1 MPKEPIDITPD
12 DSVVPVFLIEATDSE
27 LTAQQAEHEA
37 IQEAKETSKTERAT
51 KLASAITK
59 LKALGLT
66 ETEAKIII
74 GIE

>member
-1 MPKEPIDITPD
+1 M
-12 DSVVPVFLIEATDSE
+12 FMATTNKIYIQDGDTVIE
-27 LTAQQAEHEA
+27 LTGAEKDAFIAE
-37 IQEAKETSKTERAT
+37 QEARNQEIETAETERAI

>member
-1 MPKEPIDITPD
+1 MSKQDITPD
-12 DSVVPVFLIEATDSE
+12 SSIVPIYLDTLTQSEIEARQSEADSF
-27 LTAQQAEHEA
+27 
-37 IQEAKETSKTERAT
+37 EAKLQERAT

>member
-1 MPKEPIDITPD
+1 MSKQDITPD
-12 DSVVPVFLIEATDSE
+12 DSIVPIYLEETTQVE
-27 LTAQQAEHEA
+27 LAERQA
-37 IQEAKETSKTERAT
+37 IQEAKETAETERAT

>member
-12 DSVVPVFLIEATDSE
+12 DSVVPVFLVELTDAE
-27 LTAQQAEHEA
+27 ITAQQAEQEA
-37 IQEAKETSKTERAT
+37 IQEAKATAETERTT
-51 KLASAITK
+51 KIASAITK

>member
-12 DSVVPVFLIEATDSE
+12 DSVVPVFLIELTDAE
-27 LTAQQAEHEA
+27 IAEREAEHQAQVEAKGQAE
-37 IQEAKETSKTERAT
+37 TERAT

>member
-1 MPKEPIDITPD
+1 MPKEPIDITPEN
-12 DSVVPVFLIEATDSE
+12 SFGPVYLAE
-27 LTAQQAEHEA
+27 LTDTEIAELQASGDAREQAE
-37 IQEAKETSKTERAT
+37 TERET

>member
-1 MPKEPIDITPD
+1 MAKQDITPD
-12 DSVVPVFLIEATDSE
+12 NSIVPIYLETHPEAYFNE
-27 LTAQQAEHEA
+27 
-37 IQEAKETSKTERAT
+37 IQEQVDAIEVQRSERAT

>member
-12 DSVVPVFLIEATDSE
+12 DSVVPVYLIELTDAELATK
-27 LTAQQAEHEA
+27 QAEH
-37 IQEAKETSKTERAT
+37 QSQVEAKETAKTERAT

-66 ETEAKIII
+66 ESEAKIII